1 VSDETYRADRR
12 GANEHAT
19 QQSDDA
25 AGLSTNPVGDFR
37 ETQKAFTRYVRDPE
51 ANPPPPGSK
60 PERMAWYA
68 KLFFNNIDG
77 TLGNAFPALR
87 ASLDAD
93 AWQALTRPFFRDH
106 PAHSPILRDLPG
118 EFAEFLQE
126 RPELSDW
133 QRELAAYELA
143 RFELMAE
150 DAAPA
155 PADLEPAGDLLAG
168 QPVISSLARLMVT
181 AYPVD
186 RIAAA
191 LETSQAPE
199 IPPAGMHHL
208 LLHRDEHGAPFA
220 LALTPGSAQL
230 FLALAEGED
239 QTGHALVAQLAE
251 AFSRPVDELL
261 GFAGEQ
267 LEQWRAQGLLLGA
280 RPPD

>member
-1 VSDETYRADRR
+1 MSR
-12 GANEHAT
+12 
-19 QQSDDA
+19 
-25 AGLSTNPVGDFR
+25 NPVADFR
-37 ETQKAFTRYVRDPE
+37 ETQEAFTRYVRDPE

-77 TLGNAFPALR
+77 TLENAFPALR
-87 ASLDAD
+87 ASLDD
-93 AWQALTRPFFRDH
+93 TNWLALTRPFFRDH

-118 EFAEFLQE
+118 EFCAFLQE
-126 RPELSDW
+126 NPELADW

-155 PADLEPAGDLLAG
+155 PADLDPEGDLLAG
-168 QPVISSLARLMVT
+168 QPVVSSLVRLLVT

-186 RIAAA
+186 RIAAM
-191 LETSQAPE
+191 LEAGETPA

-208 LLHRDEHGAPFA
+208 ALHRDAHGAPFA
-220 LALTPGSAQL
+220 LNLTPGSAQL
-230 FLALAEGED
+230 LLALTEADDQTGREIVAALAETFG
-239 QTGHALVAQLAE
+239 
-251 AFSRPVDELL
+251 RPVEELL

-267 LEQWRAQGLLLGA
+267 LEQWRAQGILLGA

>member
-1 VSDETYRADRR
+1 MAGNPNQDFR
-12 GANEHAT
+12 AT
-19 QQSDDA
+19 Q
-25 AGLSTNPVGDFR
+25 
-37 ETQKAFTRYVRDPE
+37 EAFTRYVRDPE

-77 TLGNAFPALR
+77 TLENAFPALR

-106 PAHSPILRDLPG
+106 PAHSPILRDLP
-118 EFAEFLQE
+118 AEFLAFLQE
-126 RPELSDW
+126 NPTLADW

-143 RFELMAE
+143 RFDLMAE
-150 DAAPA
+150 DADPA
-155 PADLEPAGDLLAG
+155 PDDLDPDGDLLAG
-168 QPVISSLARLMVT
+168 QPVVSSLARLMVT

-191 LETSQAPE
+191 LEAAATPE

-208 LLHRDEHGAPFA
+208 LLHRDANGAPFA

-230 FLALAEGED
+230 FLALAEADG
-239 QTGHALVAQLAE
+239 QTGHATIAQLAE
-251 AFSRPVDELL
+251 GFGRPVDELL
-261 GFAGEQ
+261 GFADEQ
-267 LEQWRAQGLLLGA
+267 LAEWRAQGILLGA
-280 RPPD
+280 RPPE